1 MRARTAGLATVYLPE
16 VIGCCSDLIDKL
28 IFPRLAD
35 NEQESYMSIGDKP
48 TFDDGRTIVPSHHPM
63 PGVDDDVIDV
73 GRKTG
78 VQLPPAKEG
87 QEEKHIDWD
96 DRESS
101 ASDAPDAAD
110 IINPSEAGRG

>member
-1 MRARTAGLATVYLPE
+1 
-16 VIGCCSDLIDKL
+16 
-28 IFPRLAD
+28 
-35 NEQESYMSIGDKP
+35 MSIGDKP

-63 PGVDDDVIDV
+63 PGVDDEVIDV

-78 VQLPPAKEG
+78 AQLPPAKDA

-96 DRESS
+96 DRESD

-110 IINPSEAGRG
+110 VIKPFEPGRK